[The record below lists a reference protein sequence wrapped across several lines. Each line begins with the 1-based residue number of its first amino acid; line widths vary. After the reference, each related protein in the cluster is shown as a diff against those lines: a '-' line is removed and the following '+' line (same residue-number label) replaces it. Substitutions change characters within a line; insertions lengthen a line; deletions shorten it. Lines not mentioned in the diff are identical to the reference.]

1 MVNKQELKYIAI
13 AIAFAV
19 AFFGYIIPQLI
30 NNGIE
35 QQDPFIQFLIFNV
48 GVFVFLQIFLK
59 AITLGSSVKFSTSL
73 GILLLFL
80 GLDLIIPPLM
90 VSQSGEIFAG
100 ATLAA
105 SSSDFIVA
113 TMWQSFGLSGHI
125 IYILTYMVTPF
136 IFLFIAA
143 KLLPNF
149 VRRI

>member
-1 MVNKQELKYIAI
+1 MVNKQELRYIAT

-19 AFFGYIIPQLI
+19 IFFGFIIPNLI
-30 NNGIE
+30 DKGVE
-35 QQDPFIQFLIFNV
+35 TMDPFFQFLIFNV

-59 AITLGSSVKFSTSL
+59 ALTLGSPVKFSTSL

-90 VSQSGEIFAG
+90 VNQAGEIFTG

-105 SSSDFIVA
+105 SSSDYIVA
-113 TMWQSFGLSGHI
+113 TLWQSFGLSGHI

-149 VRRI
+149 VRKI